1 MTAAFIDAI
10 ANKGEFKKGA
20 VKRSEDGIKPTMFK
34 LRAQLL
40 DQGRSNT
47 YLADTENMWATLKVY
62 ASGGENGLHTH
73 PNEDH
78 MFVIMQGSARFYG
91 PNDETLDLGKYQ
103 GIMLP
108 AGAYYKFLST
118 SEDPL
123 VLMRV
128 GCQAGQGDA
137 VGRLNI
143 KGEPMPG
150 DSKEN
155 GRVEMIPRPNAFF
168 G

>member
-1 MTAAFIDAI
+1 MNAGGAFIDAI
-10 ANKGEFKKGA
+10 ANRDTLGSGDD
-20 VKRSEDGIKPTMFK
+20 VKPTMFRM
-34 LRAQLL
+34 RAQLL

-47 YLADTENMWATLKVY
+47 YLAKTKNMWATLKVY

-78 MFVIMQGSARFYG
+78 MFVVIEGTARFFG
-91 PNDETLDLGKYQ
+91 PDNETVDLGKYQ

-108 AGAYYKFLST
+108 AGAYYNFQST
-118 SEDPL
+118 SVEPL

-128 GCQAGQGDA
+128 GCRVGPQDPS
-137 VGRLNI
+137 GRLDI
-143 KGEPMPG
+143 KGEVMHA
-150 DSKEN
+150 DSAEN
-155 GRVEMIPRPNAFF
+155 GREEVIPRPNAFF

>member
-1 MTAAFIDAI
+1 MSAAFIDAI
-10 ANKGEFKKGA
+10 ANDDANGSVRNVKPEFF
-20 VKRSEDGIKPTMFK
+20 T

-47 YLADTENMWATLKVY
+47 YLAKTRNMWATLKVY
-62 ASGGENGLHTH
+62 ASGGENGLHAH

-78 MFVIMQGSARFYG
+78 MFVVMQGTARFFG
-91 PNDETLDLGKYQ
+91 PNGEAQDIGKHQ

-108 AGAYYKFLST
+108 AGSYYHFRST
-118 SEDPL
+118 SEEPL

-128 GCQAGQGDA
+128 GCRTGEQDAAGRINPA
-137 VGRLNI
+137 
-143 KGEPMPG
+143 GEAMPG

-155 GRVEMIPRPNAFF
+155 GRVEMIPRPGAYFE
-168 G
+168 

>member
-1 MTAAFIDAI
+1 MDAV
-10 ANKGEFKKGA
+10 ANKQTMGSGGN
-20 VKRSEDGIKPTMFK
+20 VKPTTFR
-34 LRAQLL
+34 LHAQLL

-47 YLADTENMWATLKVY
+47 HLAETDNMWATLKVY

-78 MFVIMQGSARFYG
+78 MFVIMQGTARFFG
-91 PNDETLDLGKYQ
+91 PNDETVDLGRYQ

-108 AGAYYKFLST
+108 AGAYYKFQST
-118 SEDPL
+118 SEEPL

-128 GCQAGQGDA
+128 GCQAGAQDPA
-137 VGRLNI
+137 GRLNI
-143 KGEPMPG
+143 AGEPMPG
-150 DSKEN
+150 DSADN
-155 GRVEMIPRPNAFF
+155 GRVPVIPRPNAYF

>member
-1 MTAAFIDAI
+1 MSMASVDTANPQAKAPV
-10 ANKGEFKKGA
+10 AN
-20 VKRSEDGIKPTMFK
+20 VKPTMFR

-47 YLADTENMWATLKVY
+47 QLAETDNMWATLKVY

-73 PNEDH
+73 PYEDH
-78 MFVIMQGSARFYG
+78 MFVVLQGSARFFG
-91 PNDETLDLGKYQ
+91 PNEETADLGKHQ

-108 AGAYYKFLST
+108 AGSYYKFLST
-118 SEDPL
+118 SEEPL

-128 GCQAGQGDA
+128 GCQAGQGDP
-137 VGRLNI
+137 VDRLNS

-155 GRVEMIPRPNAFF
+155 GRVPVIPRPNAYF